1 MKKILVLFGGCSP
14 EYAVSL
20 QSAYSVL
27 RHMDRERYRPIP
39 VGITQAGDWF
49 LYTGKWEAILAGTWQ
64 ERHCLPAAVSPNRR
78 DHGLLV
84 WRRGGMEI
92 IPLDGAFPVLHGKN
106 GEDGT
111 VQGLLELAGIPVVG
125 CGILASALC
134 MDKMRAHQLVQAAG
148 VEIPRSLVFDRK
160 TSEQERMDGAAS
172 LGYPL
177 FVKPLRAGS
186 SFGISKVMS
195 SDQLQGAWKSAL
207 KYDETMILEEAVP
220 GFEVGC
226 AVLGNKTLT
235 IGEVDEVELSHGFFD
250 YTEKY
255 SLRTSAIHVPA
266 RVTKEQAALVKAAAA
281 TVYRA
286 LGCRGFAR
294 VDFFLTP
301 SGNLV
306 FNEVN
311 TIPGLTAHSRFPKML
326 EAAGIPLEDA
336 VTQAIEEALEP

>member
-1 MKKILVLFGGCSP
+1 
-14 EYAVSL
+14 
-20 QSAYSVL
+20 
-27 RHMDRERYRPIP
+27 
-39 VGITQAGDWF
+39 
-49 LYTGKWEAILAGTWQ
+49 
-64 ERHCLPAAVSPNRR
+64 
-78 DHGLLV
+78 
-84 WRRGGMEI
+84 
-92 IPLDGAFPVLHGKN
+92 
-106 GEDGT
+106 
-111 VQGLLELAGIPVVG
+111 
-125 CGILASALC
+125 
-134 MDKMRAHQLVQAAG
+134 
-148 VEIPRSLVFDRK
+148 
-160 TSEQERMDGAAS
+160 
-172 LGYPL
+172 
-177 FVKPLRAGS
+177 
-186 SFGISKVMS
+186 
-195 SDQLQGAWKSAL
+195 
-207 KYDETMILEEAVP
+207 MILEEAIP

-266 RVTKEQAALVKAAAA
+266 RITKEQAALVKAAAV

-301 SGNLV
+301 SGKLV

-336 VTQAIEEALEP
+336 VTQAIEEALKS

>member
-1 MKKILVLFGGCSP
+1 MK
-14 EYAVSL
+14 A
-20 QSAYSVL
+20 
-27 RHMDRERYRPIP
+27 
-39 VGITQAGDWF
+39 
-49 LYTGKWEAILAGTWQ
+49 
-64 ERHCLPAAVSPNRR
+64 
-78 DHGLLV
+78 
-84 WRRGGMEI
+84 
-92 IPLDGAFPVLHGKN
+92 
-106 GEDGT
+106 
-111 VQGLLELAGIPVVG
+111 
-125 CGILASALC
+125 
-134 MDKMRAHQLVQAAG
+134 
-148 VEIPRSLVFDRK
+148 
-160 TSEQERMDGAAS
+160 
-172 LGYPL
+172 
-177 FVKPLRAGS
+177 
-186 SFGISKVMS
+186 
-195 SDQLQGAWKSAL
+195 
-207 KYDETMILEEAVP
+207 MILEEAIP

-266 RVTKEQAALVKAAAA
+266 RITKEQAALVKAAAA

-301 SGNLV
+301 SGKLV

-326 EAAGIPLEDA
+326 EAAGISLEDA

>member
-1 MKKILVLFGGCSP
+1 MKNILVLFGGCSP

-27 RHMDRERYRPIP
+27 SHLDQKRYHPIP
-39 VGITQAGDWF
+39 VGITQSGDWF
-49 LYTGKWEAILAGTWQ
+49 LYTGSWQAILDGTWQ
-64 ERHCLPAAVSPNRR
+64 EDHCLPALVSPSRR
-78 DHGLLV
+78 DHGLLF
-84 WRRGGMEI
+84 WRRNGMEI

-111 VQGLLELAGIPVVG
+111 VQGLLELANIPVVG
-125 CGILASALC
+125 CGTLSSALC
-134 MDKMRAHQLVQAAG
+134 MDKMRAHQLAQAAG

-160 TSEQERMDGAAS
+160 VSEQELLAGADS

-177 FVKPLRAGS
+177 FVKPVRAGS
-186 SFGISKVMS
+186 SFGITKVMRA
-195 SDQLQGAWKSAL
+195 DQLQSARKNAL
-207 KYDETMILEEAVP
+207 TYDDRMILEEAIP

-226 AVLGNKTLT
+226 AVLGNASLT

-266 RVTKEQAALVKAAAA
+266 RISQEKADQVKAAAV
-281 TVYRA
+281 TVYGA
-286 LGCRGFAR
+286 LDCHGFAR

-301 SGNLV
+301 SGKII

-311 TIPGLTAHSRFPKML
+311 TIPGFTVHSRFPKML
-326 EAAGIPLEDA
+326 EAAGVSLEKVINQA
-336 VTQAIEEALEP
+336 VEEAVGP

>member
-14 EYAVSL
+14 EYVVSL

-49 LYTGKWEAILAGTWQ
+49 LYTGKWEAILAGAWQ

-92 IPLDGAFPVLHGKN
+92 IPLGGAFPVLHGKN

-125 CGILASALC
+125 CGTLASALC
-134 MDKMRAHQLVQAAG
+134 VDKVRAHQLVQAAG
-148 VEIPRSLVFDRK
+148 VEIPRSLVFDREA
-160 TSEQERMDGAAS
+160 SEQELMDGAAS

-195 SDQLQGAWKSAL
+195 ADQLHGAWKNAL
-207 KYDETMILEEAVP
+207 KYDEAMILEEAIP

-235 IGEVDEVELSHGFFD
+235 IGEVDEGELSH
-250 YTEKY
+250 
-255 SLRTSAIHVPA
+255 AIHVPA
-266 RVTKEQAALVKAAAA
+266 RITKEHAALVKAAAVTA
-281 TVYRA
+281 YRA

-301 SGNLV
+301 SGKLV

>member
-1 MKKILVLFGGCSP
+1 M
-14 EYAVSL
+14 
-20 QSAYSVL
+20 
-27 RHMDRERYRPIP
+27 
-39 VGITQAGDWF
+39 
-49 LYTGKWEAILAGTWQ
+49 
-64 ERHCLPAAVSPNRR
+64 
-78 DHGLLV
+78 
-84 WRRGGMEI
+84 
-92 IPLDGAFPVLHGKN
+92 
-106 GEDGT
+106 
-111 VQGLLELAGIPVVG
+111 
-125 CGILASALC
+125 
-134 MDKMRAHQLVQAAG
+134 VQAAG
-148 VEIPRSLVFDRK
+148 VEIPRTLVFDREA
-160 TSEQERMDGAAS
+160 SEQELMDGAAS

-186 SFGISKVMS
+186 SFGISEVMS
-195 SDQLQGAWKSAL
+195 ADQLQGAWKNAL
-207 KYDETMILEEAVP
+207 KYDETMILEEAIP

-266 RVTKEQAALVKAAAA
+266 RITKEQAALVKAAAV

-301 SGNLV
+301 SGKLV

-336 VTQAIEEALEP
+336 VTQAIEEALKS

>member
-1 MKKILVLFGGCSP
+1 MQTILVLFGGCST
-14 EYAVSL
+14 EYGVSL
-20 QSAYSVL
+20 ESAHAVL
-27 RHMDRERYRPIP
+27 SHMDPEKYRPIP
-39 VGITQAGDWF
+39 VGITREGAWYWYPGP
-49 LYTGKWEAILAGTWQ
+49 LEAIPQDRWR
-64 ERHCLPAAVSPNRR
+64 ESPDCVPCTLRLDRGNCA
-78 DHGLLV
+78 LLL
-84 WRRGGMEI
+84 
-92 IPLDGAFPVLHGKN
+92 LDGTEQEISFTAVFPVLHGKN

-111 VQGLLELAGIPVVG
+111 VQGLFELAGVPVIG
-125 CGILASALC
+125 CGALSSALC
-134 MDKMRAHQLVQAAG
+134 MDKVRAHQLVQAAG
-148 VEIPRSLVFDRK
+148 VEIPRSLVFDREA
-160 TSEQERMDGAAS
+160 SEQELMDGAAS

-195 SDQLQGAWKSAL
+195 ADQLQGAWKNAL
-207 KYDETMILEEAVP
+207 KYDETMILEEAIP

-266 RVTKEQAALVKAAAA
+266 RITKEQAALVKAAAV

-301 SGNLV
+301 SGKLV

-336 VTQAIEEALEP
+336 VTQAIEEALKS